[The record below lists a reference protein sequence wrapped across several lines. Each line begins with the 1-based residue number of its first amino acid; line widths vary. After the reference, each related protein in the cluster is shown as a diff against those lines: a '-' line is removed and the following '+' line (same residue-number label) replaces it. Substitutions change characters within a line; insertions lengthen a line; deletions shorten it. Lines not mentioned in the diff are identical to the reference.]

1 LITLD
6 LDGRPEFG
14 EDECY
19 LEATIK
25 LASSLSLIRAIYGD
39 DREVKVSKT
48 RKGYHII
55 SDGFDYSL
63 ENEQMIRKLL
73 GDDETRIY
81 LDAHRR
87 KEGSLVC
94 NVLWDY
100 KLGYSSKPI
109 SQEMIDVLQEYSSGK
124 SGD

>member
-6 LDGRPEFG
+6 LDGRPELG

-19 LEATIK
+19 FEATIK
-25 LASSLSLIRAIYGD
+25 LASSLSLIKAIYG
-39 DREVKVSKT
+39 DREVKVSRT

-63 ENEQMIRKLL
+63 ENEQMIRGLL

-109 SQEMIDVLQEYSSGK
+109 SQEIVDALQE
-124 SGD
+124 